1 MEDKNL
7 GSVNAN
13 NGTECCSEWWDLHN
27 HLTWKISYLSSSELY
42 SNKFFF
48 SAMRLQIFWLTVFS
62 VCKMP
67 RSTRSGDIPPPL
79 PGNLRVFDSGP
90 YPGSGE
96 FDTKGTP
103 GVQDLKRARVRWE
116 IWTETVLKVSPAEY
130 SQVSIFVIEEIQIW
144 LALTPA
150 QRTQYW
156 R

>member
-1 MEDKNL
+1 ML
-7 GSVNAN
+7 F
-13 NGTECCSEWWDLHN
+13 WM
-27 HLTWKISYLSSSELY
+27 
-42 SNKFFF
+42 
-48 SAMRLQIFWLTVFS
+48 MRLAQPPNMKNFLFILFRIIQQQIFFLSNAFTDILTDCVQRLLNAPFNS
-62 VCKMP
+62 K
-67 RSTRSGDIPPPL
+67 RWHPPPL

-144 LALTPA
+144 FALTPA

-156 R
+156 RQLHHHDLWQF